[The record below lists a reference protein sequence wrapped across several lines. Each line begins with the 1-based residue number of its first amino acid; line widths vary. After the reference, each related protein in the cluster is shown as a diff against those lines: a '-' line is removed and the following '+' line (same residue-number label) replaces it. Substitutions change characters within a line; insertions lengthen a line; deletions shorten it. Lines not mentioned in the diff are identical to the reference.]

1 MVDAGLRAR
10 LTCVDPKSL
19 DARFAGREFDAAL
32 LAELPPSVDPC
43 GERGEFHTFAYDG
56 PMFRSP
62 GADPRGEVVTR
73 DGFVF
78 ADLLPSRGRRMTAAT
93 STAAPA
99 RRIVSLLA
107 SGTELVAALGLG
119 ERLVGRSHECDHPA
133 WVKRLPALSRP
144 AFDFHGTSAE
154 IDARVRERLHAGLP
168 LYEVD
173 EARAGGAR
181 ARHHHHP
188 DPLRGLRRQ
197 PRRPGARRQ
206 RAKLERH
213 QVVALATGT
222 VDGILEGFARVAEVL
237 GAAEAGRALVAD
249 IRARLAAV
257 AALTRPLRRPRVAC
271 LEWIE
276 PLFEMGNW
284 GPEIVEIAGGQSLL
298 SAPGAHSTTLPFE
311 ALRDADPEIIVVAPC
326 GFDLTRTLAEL
337 PALTDRPGLARAGR
351 RPRRARLR
359 RRRQL
364 LLQPLGA
371 DAVRHARDPRGDA
384 APRTFPAPARRDDL
398 VPAPDGPSDRAS
410 DGVDTELTIRCWFRR
425 PVRAMS
431 DP

>member
-1 MVDAGLRAR
+1 VTVAGF
-10 LTCVDPKSL
+10 T
-19 DARFAGREFDAAL
+19 G
-32 LAELPPSVDPC
+32 
-43 GERGEFHTFAYDG
+43 T
-56 PMFRSP
+56 
-62 GADPRGEVVTR
+62 
-73 DGFVF
+73 
-78 ADLLPSRGRRMTAAT
+78 
-93 STAAPA
+93 PA
-99 RRIVSLLA
+99 SRIVSLLA

-173 EARAGGAR
+173 EAQLAALQ
-181 ARHHHHP
+181 P
-188 DPLRGLRRQ
+188 DIIITQTHCEVCAVSPSDLAHGPSVR
-197 PRRPGARRQ
+197 
-206 RAKLERH
+206 LERH

-249 IRARLAAV
+249 IRARLAAI
-257 AALTRPLRRPRVAC
+257 AAITRPLRRPPVAC

-284 GPEIVEIAGGQSLL
+284 GPEIVDIAGGQSLL

-311 ALRDADPEIIVVAPC
+311 ALQKADPEIIVIAPC

-337 PALTDRPGLARAGR
+337 PALTNRPRWRDLAAVRAGR
-351 RPRRARLR
+351 AFAADGNFYFNRSGPMLFDTPEILAEMLHPDQFPPRHEGTIWRRL
-359 RRRQL
+359 
-364 LLQPLGA
+364 
-371 DAVRHARDPRGDA
+371 
-384 APRTFPAPARRDDL
+384 PAE
-398 VPAPDGPSDRAS
+398 G
-410 DGVDTELTIRCWFRR
+410 
-425 PVRAMS
+425 
-431 DP
+431 